1 MVITIPQVAQYAAY
15 LALLIIAGGLEYL
28 KLLPAGT
35 VGGLFLLIVGHFFG
49 NTPTVGALNQNTAAT
64 RENTAATATNASLA
78 PVGPV
83 QVVLHHETPPAP
95 EPEPIILTTPVNRSV
110 PQPNVLPTSAQQV
123 PQVPFPGQEV

>member
-49 NTPTVGALNQNTAAT
+49 NTPAVGALNQNTAAT
-64 RENTAATATNASLA
+64 RENTQATTTNASQS
-78 PVGPV
+78 PQGPLH
-83 QVVLHHETPPAP
+83 VVLHNETPPAS
-95 EPEPIILTTPVNRSV
+95 EPQPIILTPPLNRSV
-110 PQPNVLPTSAQQV
+110 PPQPTS
-123 PQVPFPGQEV
+123 

>member
-1 MVITIPQVAQYAAY
+1 MTITIPQVAQYAAY

-78 PVGPV
+78 PVAIRTSAHPN
-83 QVVLHHETPPAP
+83 PID
-95 EPEPIILTTPVNRSV
+95 EPQPIILTTPLNRSV
-110 PQPNVLPTSAQQV
+110 PPQPTS
-123 PQVPFPGQEV
+123 